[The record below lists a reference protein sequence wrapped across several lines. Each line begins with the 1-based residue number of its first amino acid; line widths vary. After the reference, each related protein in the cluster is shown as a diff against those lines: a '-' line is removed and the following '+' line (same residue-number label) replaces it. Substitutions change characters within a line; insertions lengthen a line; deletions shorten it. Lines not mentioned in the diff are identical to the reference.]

1 MVWPARH
8 CPKPARCPFASLT
21 LCLPAGNRNQIAAM
35 ADSFEWRDATHLLGP
50 DGATQSAA
58 ASLSDA
64 VKWRWDEQNQVVRG
78 VEPLTDEPGAWI
90 TVVASRWVAG
100 SPDEVA
106 GLLTEVSSRPD
117 WDETMHRA
125 QLGPALGAKIHMLV
139 FDFHNTELVALRH
152 RVRLPPGPDAAGG
165 WLVLH
170 EAFDDTAASAV
181 PTEGAVLGKP
191 RCHVSGDGFLIEPA
205 HSRGEGAAPLPHA
218 SVEGC
223 MVTYVVRMRFD
234 AEFAAGVGFGG
245 PPHGEGALDAAEM
258 GLAVEAIHDSLC
270 ENRPQVLRRAD
281 AVMQRRL
288 GLRREV
294 RVFGSSGS

>member
-1 MVWPARH
+1 
-8 CPKPARCPFASLT
+8 
-21 LCLPAGNRNQIAAM
+21 M

-170 EAFDDTAASAV
+170 EAFDDIHWARNASCQRWAFEKETTLSHDGHDTAASAV